1 MKGLNILR
9 LAGWLIILGGVAV
22 SAVRIVVLLGQQ
34 AFTAVAGAGVPALV
48 GLAAGALVLTLASV
62 AADIQEKARNPSPAG
77 QVRPANTGAWMVKV
91 MGVLIAGFGGIEMVG
106 AARSTLA
113 DPAGA
118 VFVWLAILPSLG
130 IVAVGVGILIAGA
143 AIGRR

>member
-1 MKGLNILR
+1 MKGLDILR

-34 AFTAVAGAGVPALV
+34 AFTEVAGAGVPALV
-48 GLAAGALVLTLASV
+48 GLAAGALVLTLASGI
-62 AADIQEKARNPSPAG
+62 AGIQAKARTPKSAG
-77 QVRPANTGAWMVKV
+77 LPRPANAGAWMVKV
-91 MGVLIAGFGGIEMVG
+91 MGILIAVFGGVEMVG

-118 VFVWLAILPSLG
+118 AFVWLAILPSLA
-130 IVAVGVGILIAGA
+130 IVAIGLGILIAGA